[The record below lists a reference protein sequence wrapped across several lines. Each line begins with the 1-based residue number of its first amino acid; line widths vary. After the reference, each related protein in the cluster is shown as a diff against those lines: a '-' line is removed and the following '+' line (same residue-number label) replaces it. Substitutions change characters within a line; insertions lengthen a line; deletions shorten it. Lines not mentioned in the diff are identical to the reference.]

1 MLEYVYA
8 YILLNYKFMKKQV
21 KILHLEPSSGT
32 ILSSDYF
39 SSKRDFFS
47 SKHDFFLESRIKT
60 SKFKWVWKTEER
72 QNTCIIMTTAKR

>member
-47 SKHDFFLESRIKT
+47 SKHDFFFRK
-60 SKFKWVWKTEER
+60 
-72 QNTCIIMTTAKR
+72 

>member
-8 YILLNYKFMKKQV
+8 YILLNYKFIKKQV

-39 SSKRDFFS
+39 SSKYDC
-47 SKHDFFLESRIKT
+47 FLESRIKT